1 MATSYPTSLDTSGGT
16 LRTDI
21 SSTDDLDSS
30 GKEHDVMH
38 VNVHGAAIALET
50 KIGTGS
56 STPVADAVLMGTG
69 TGTSAWDTSP
79 TFKGAVTV
87 GVDGTGHDVKLFGTT
102 SGVYS
107 LWDQSADEWTFVGA
121 DLDMD
126 DNAVIRLGT
135 GDDLLVYSNGSNSF
149 IDHNG
154 DGDLWVRA
162 LGTGEELY
170 LEADD
175 NLILRTGSTAANRLT
190 INSTGLLTS
199 PRSYSA
205 TTGNAANLY
214 VDTDGSFYRSTAG
227 SIRLKTDVEDAG
239 DSYADAVLD
248 LRPIWFRSLATA
260 DRRDWSH
267 WGLIAEEVAEIDPRL
282 VHWGWVPV
290 ENNDGEQVVNE
301 DGDPVWELDADGEKV
316 LRPDGVQYTRIVPL
330 LINLIKRQ
338 DARIAALEA
347 A

>member
-1 MATSYPTSLDTSGGT
+1 MADLSITNSFSAGTAIVASQMNTNFSDVTTWANGSPNIGVSG
-16 LRTDI
+16 
-21 SSTDDLDSS
+21 STVTVD
-30 GKEHDVMH
+30 
-38 VNVHGAAIALET
+38 GALTVTEAT
-50 KIGTGS
+50 Q
-56 STPVADAVLMGTG
+56 
-69 TGTSAWDTSP
+69 
-79 TFKGAVTV
+79 FNGAVTV
-87 GVDGTGHDVKLFGTT
+87 GVNDTGYDVKLFGAT

-107 LWDQSADEWTFVGA
+107 LWDESADEWTFVGA

-214 VDTDGSFYRSTAG
+214 VDTDGSFYRSTSAA
-227 SIRLKTDVEDAG
+227 RFKTDVEDIVDAF
-239 DSYADAVLD
+239 ADKVMN
-248 LRPIWFRSLATA
+248 LRPVWYRSLATA
-260 DRRDWSH
+260 DHRDWSH

-282 VHWGWVPV
+282 VHWGWVPI
-290 ENNDGEQVVNE
+290 EGDDGEQVVDE
-301 DGDPVWELDADGEKV
+301 DDERVWELDADGEKV
-316 LRPDGVQYTRIVPL
+316 LRPDGVQYMKIVPL
-330 LINLIKRQ
+330 LINIIKRQ

-347 A
+347 AA